1 GPDDLES
8 HGVSL
13 RGAVAA
19 RGLALSKLAPD
30 LFDRVARGEIPEEA
44 GAAIGR
50 VLEAPEQQR
59 AAVQL
64 IDQSGRRLSPSEV
77 ENVARQVRDA
87 GSTSTTQETLFGTEE
102 TALSLAVDRARLS
115 DAVLKDIA
123 RDARLFGYVSREGRA
138 GKLARA
144 GNVID
149 VERSTQMAG
158 ESAGNAELFDRLA
171 TRSGPIGDIL
181 TAGARR
187 LAQGERLA
195 TVKADIAPQLREAIR
210 ATLAGREGPD
220 VREPARGIGERESAT
235 GEPEGGPGAGAADA
249 AGGEAHTPD
258 SVDPAQ
264 SGFFASEPIEAY
276 SHLGRSAEPNGYE
289 HLGRHA
295 DEDAYADLGQPD
307 TRGIH
312 EARDLFGNEEPEP
325 AAAAQGAFFGNEAGR
340 AESRSLAQTEAAYR
354 AELPKL
360 RTLFEHTID
369 PTERAQLGARIADM
383 ERLLNRGAGIGAKE
397 LRASIAAGQR
407 PSLTADG
414 EPGSGWA
421 QLVDRGPEPERM
433 TPEPTTPDE
442 AAVRVNRF
450 GDALRRMFAPET
462 RTLSSG

>member
-138 GKLARA
+138 GELARA

-195 TVKADIAPQLREAIR
+195 TVKADIAPQLREAIH
-210 ATLAGREGPD
+210 ATLGGSEGPGI
-220 VREPARGIGERESAT
+220 REPAPGVREREPAA
-235 GEPEGGPGAGAADA
+235 GQPEGRAGAGAAP
-249 AGGEAHTPD
+249 GEGK
-258 SVDPAQ
+258 AQ
-264 SGFFASEPIEAY
+264 AVAPRTSIATAETGQPFAQRLLRGEGAETSPYNALGAQVPI
-276 SHLGRSAEPNGYE
+276 LGRGRYGTTSRDYAATFGPTITEHAAELSNPLVITSDADWRALTRDAGWQYPN
-289 HLGRHA
+289 
-295 DEDAYADLGQPD
+295 P
-307 TRGIH
+307 
-312 EARDLFGNEEPEP
+312 FGLPPEQ
-325 AAAAQGAFFGNEAGR
+325 AAADIAR
-340 AESRSLAQTEAAYR
+340 LRSL
-354 AELPKL
+354 
-360 RTLFEHTID
+360 I
-369 PTERAQLGARIADM
+369 GS
-383 ERLLNRGAGIGAKE
+383 RGH
-397 LRASIAAGQR
+397 
-407 PSLTADG
+407 DG
-414 EPGSGWA
+414 
-421 QLVDRGPEPERM
+421 VI
-433 TPEPTTPDE
+433 
-442 AAVRVNRF
+442 VRVPDDERVGKTLQKVF
-450 GDALRRMFAPET
+450 GE
-462 RTLSSG
+462 SQ

>member
-220 VREPARGIGERESAT
+220 VREPARGIGERESAA
-235 GEPEGGPGAGAADA
+235 GESEGGSGAGAAA
-249 AGGEAHTPD
+249 ATGGEAQAVAP
-258 SVDPAQ
+258 
-264 SGFFASEPIEAY
+264 
-276 SHLGRSAEPNGYE
+276 
-289 HLGRHA
+289 
-295 DEDAYADLGQPD
+295 
-307 TRGIH
+307 
-312 EARDLFGNEEPEP
+312 
-325 AAAAQGAFFGNEAGR
+325 
-340 AESRSLAQTEAAYR
+340 
-354 AELPKL
+354 
-360 RTLFEHTID
+360 
-369 PTERAQLGARIADM
+369 
-383 ERLLNRGAGIGAKE
+383 
-397 LRASIAAGQR
+397 RASIETAETGRPFAQSLLRGEGLEGSPYNPLGAQVPVLGSGRYGTTSREYAASFGPTITEHTARLSNPLVIASDAEWRALTRDAGWQYPNPFGLPPER
-407 PSLTADG
+407 VTADIARLRSLI
-414 EPGSGWA
+414 ES
-421 QLVDRGPEPERM
+421 RGH
-433 TPEPTTPDE
+433 DGVI
-442 AAVRVNRF
+442 VRVPDDERVGKALQKVF
-450 GDALRRMFAPET
+450 GESQVVEFAP
-462 RTLSSG
+462 RLDRPDPNQSSLFAAEPADAY